1 MYMHVLVGGSK
12 PCKET
17 LQSCSCKRTNMWNLV
32 LAKCKKNGVD
42 EITHYSD
49 QFSLS
54 WVLQMTKTNT

>member
-1 MYMHVLVGGSK
+1 MQLQTNKHVEPNVS
-12 PCKET
+12 
-17 LQSCSCKRTNMWNLV
+17 QV
-32 LAKCKKNGVD
+32 QKKNGVD